1 MLVYDKQK
9 IKDMITTEDIYSLL
23 EYLGADPK
31 WIGDDIVCRTIC
43 HNGDKDA
50 LYYYSNSR
58 LFHCYSDGCGSFDV
72 FELASKTQ
80 GLDFNKSVEWVADY
94 FRLFAY
100 ANEGEQKVQDW
111 EILQRYEE
119 NLDIR
124 SGHDFLS
131 LPEYPASVIQYYP
144 QPEILP
150 WTREGISKDVCDLA
164 CIHYDP
170 TEGSILIPH
179 FDASNRIVGIRKRT
193 LVKDQEKYG
202 KYIPWQHG
210 DTIYRHPLAFN
221 LYGLN
226 WAKRAVTER
235 KVAIVVEG
243 EKSVLQYM
251 SMFSPSDNLC
261 VGICGQ
267 NMSAFQFKLLYDLGI
282 RELAIGLDKDFEE
295 LGDDLFEK
303 VVDRLVKL
311 NGKFAQYVNVS
322 FLFDKYGLL
331 PYKGSPTDAG
341 KDVFEYLW
349 KNRVVI

>member
-1 MLVYDKQK
+1 MLVYDKHR
-9 IKDMITTEDIYSLL
+9 IKDLITVENIYDLL
-23 EYLGADPK
+23 LHFGADPK
-31 WIGDDIVCRTIC
+31 YVGDDIVCRTIC
-43 HNGDKDA
+43 HGGDKEA
-50 LYYYSNSR
+50 LYYYSNNR
-58 LFHCYSDGCGSFDV
+58 LFHCYSDSCGSFDV
-72 FELASKTQ
+72 FELVSKLENLEFSEAV
-80 GLDFNKSVEWVADY
+80 GWVAEY
-94 FRLFAY
+94 FHLFAY
-100 ANEGEQKVQDW
+100 AEDGEPQAKDW
-111 EILQRYEE
+111 DILRRYEE
-119 NLDIR
+119 NIDIR
-124 SGHDFLS
+124 AGHDFIS
-131 LPEYPASVIQYYP
+131 LPEYSPSLLEFYP

-150 WTREGISKDVCDLA
+150 WSREGISKDVCDLA
-164 CIHYDP
+164 YIHYDP

-179 FDASNRIVGIRKRT
+179 FDASNRIIGIRKRT
-193 LVKDQEKYG
+193 LVRDMERFG
-202 KYIPWQHG
+202 KYVPWQHG

-226 WAKRAVTER
+226 WAKAAIAER

-251 SMFSPSDNLC
+251 SMFGPSDNLC

-295 LGDDLFEK
+295 LGDDLFDK

-349 KNRVVI
+349 KNRTVI